1 MIELLASGDELI
13 NPIDVNLKTSLWTLG
28 IFVVLVV
35 ALRKLAWGPIVAG
48 LQAREDRIAAS
59 LEKAAEIEKATR
71 ELAETNKKTLDEV
84 RRQAQQI
91 VSDARAAAKAAAE
104 EIEHKAH
111 AEIDASRERFQRELA
126 LETEKA
132 RASIRQ
138 DAVDLTLEA
147 AGRLIGRSLGEADHR
162 RLAEEAL
169 TDAETA
175 ARN

>member
-13 NPIDVNLKTSLWTLG
+13 SPMDINWKTSLWTLG
-28 IFVVLVV
+28 IFIVLVV

-48 LQAREDRIAAS
+48 LQAREDRISAS

-71 ELAETNKKTLDEV
+71 ELAETNKRTLEEAQ
-84 RRQAQQI
+84 RQAQQI
-91 VSDARAAAKAAAE
+91 VTDARVAAKAAAE
-104 EIEHKAH
+104 EIEVKAA
-111 AEIDASRERFQRELA
+111 AEIDVSRERFQRELA

-132 RASIRQ
+132 RALIRQ
-138 DAVDLTLEA
+138 DAVDLTIEA
-147 AGRLIGRSLGEADHR
+147 AGRLVGRTLGEADHR

-169 TDAETA
+169 SDAEST